1 MYKTCHK
8 DGKEFGLGLTGG
20 VFDEVILPRDEDAY
34 RFYRNKVD
42 SLLHETEKYATT
54 AEEIERFI
62 RNTPDKGHIT
72 QRMIMPDF
80 KKRGE
85 IRY

>member
-1 MYKTCHK
+1 MTSAI
-8 DGKEFGLGLTGG
+8 FN
-20 VFDEVILPRDEDAY
+20 EVVSPRNEDAY

-42 SLLHETEKYATT
+42 SLLFETEKYATK

-62 RNTPDKGHIT
+62 RNTPDEGYIT
-72 QRMIMPDF
+72 PTKIVGDF
-80 KKRGE
+80 KNRGE